1 MTVTTYS
8 IIGAGAI
15 GTALAQQF
23 SRKSIRVRIANTR
36 GRESLS
42 DLTATLGNNVE
53 ATSTQ
58 DALKADVVILAVP
71 FDRVPDAVRRAA
83 AWDNRIVV
91 DATNAIKFP
100 EFLPRDLGGRL
111 STEVVSE
118 AVPGARVV
126 KGFNT
131 LPAAV
136 LAQVP
141 DNHGRRV
148 IFLSGNNSPA
158 NADVAA
164 LANALGYA
172 PIVLGSL
179 NDGKSAQFGG
189 ALMVHDLTSHD

>member
-1 MTVTTYS
+1 VTTYS

-15 GTALAQQF
+15 GSALAQQF
-23 SRKSIRVRIANTR
+23 ARKNIRVRIANTR

-42 DLTATLGNNVE
+42 DLTAAFGNNVE
-53 ATSTQ
+53 ATSTE
-58 DALKADVVILAVP
+58 DALRADVVILAVP
-71 FDRVPDAVRRAA
+71 FDRVGDAVRQAKT
-83 AWDNRIVV
+83 WGGRIVV

-111 STEVVSE
+111 STEVVAE

-136 LAQVP
+136 LGKVP
-141 DNHGRRV
+141 DDHGRRV
-148 IFLSGNNSPA
+148 LFLSGNDSPA
-158 NADVAA
+158 NAEVAA
-164 LANALGYA
+164 LASVLGFA

-179 NDGKSAQFGG
+179 SDGKPAQFGG
-189 ALMVHDLTSHD
+189 ALMVHDLTSQD

>member
-1 MTVTTYS
+1 VTSYS

-23 SRKSIRVRIANTR
+23 SRKNIMVRIANTR
-36 GRESLS
+36 GPESLS
-42 DLTATLGNNVE
+42 ELSATLGSNVE

-58 DALKADVVILAVP
+58 EALKADVVILAVP
-71 FDRVPDAVRRAA
+71 FDRVPDAVRQAA
-83 AWDNRIVV
+83 AWDSRIVV

-111 STEVVSE
+111 STEIVAE

-136 LAQVP
+136 LARVP
-141 DNHGRRV
+141 DDHGRRV
-148 IFLSGNNSPA
+148 IFLSGDNSPA
-158 NADVAA
+158 NAEVAA

-189 ALMVHDLTSHD
+189 ALMVHDLTSHN

>member
-1 MTVTTYS
+1 VTSYS

-23 SRKSIRVRIANTR
+23 SRKSIRVKIANTR
-36 GRESLS
+36 GGESLS
-42 DLTATLGNNVE
+42 DLTAALGNNVE

-71 FDRVPDAVRRAA
+71 FDRVPDAVRQTQ
-83 AWDNRIVV
+83 AWDKRIVV

-111 STEVVSE
+111 STEIIAE

-136 LAQVP
+136 LARVP
-141 DNHGRRV
+141 DDHGRRV
-148 IFLSGNNSPA
+148 IFLSGNDSPA
-158 NADVAA
+158 NAEVAT

-179 NDGKSAQFGG
+179 NDGKPAQFGG

>member
-1 MTVTTYS
+1 VTSYS

-23 SRKSIRVRIANTR
+23 SRKKIRVKITNTR
-36 GRESLS
+36 GGASLS
-42 DLTATLGNNVE
+42 ELTAALGDNVE

-71 FDRVPDAVRRAA
+71 FDRVPDAVRQAP

-100 EFLPRDLGGRL
+100 EFLPKDLGGRL
-111 STEVVSE
+111 STEVVAE

-126 KGFNT
+126 KAFNT

-136 LAQVP
+136 LARVP
-141 DNHGRRV
+141 DDDGHRV
-148 IFLSGNNSPA
+148 VFLSGNNSPA
-158 NADVAA
+158 NAEVAA

>member
-1 MTVTTYS
+1 MTSYS

-23 SRKSIRVRIANTR
+23 SRKNIRVRIANTR
-36 GRESLS
+36 GRASLS
-42 DLTATLGNNVE
+42 DLTATLGNVE
-53 ATSTQ
+53 VISAQ

-71 FDRVPDAVRRAA
+71 FDRVPDAVRQAA

-100 EFLPRDLGGRL
+100 EFLPKDLGGRL
-111 STEVVSE
+111 STEIVAE

-136 LAQVP
+136 LARVP
-141 DNHGRRV
+141 DDHGRRV
-148 IFLSGNNSPA
+148 VFLSGNNKPA
-158 NADVAA
+158 NAEVAA

-179 NDGKSAQFGG
+179 NDGKPAQFGG
-189 ALMVHDLTSHD
+189 ALMVHDLTAHD

>member
-1 MTVTTYS
+1 MTSYS

-23 SRKSIRVRIANTR
+23 SRKNIRVKIANTR

-42 DLTATLGNNVE
+42 DLTTTLGNNVE
-53 ATSTQ
+53 ATSAQ

-71 FDRVPDAVRRAA
+71 FDRVPHAVRQAA
-83 AWDNRIVV
+83 AWDGRIVV

-100 EFLPRDLGGRL
+100 EFLPKDLGGRL
-111 STEVVSE
+111 STEIVAE

-136 LAQVP
+136 LARVP
-141 DNHGRRV
+141 DDNGRRV
-148 IFLSGNNSPA
+148 IFLSGDNSPA
-158 NADVAA
+158 NAEVAA
-164 LANALGYA
+164 LADALGYA

>member
-1 MTVTTYS
+1 MTSYS

-23 SRKSIRVRIANTR
+23 SRKNIKVRIANTR

-42 DLTATLGNNVE
+42 DLTVTLGNNIE

-71 FDRVPDAVRRAA
+71 FDRVPDAVRQAA

-100 EFLPRDLGGRL
+100 EFLPKDLGGRL
-111 STEVVSE
+111 STEIVAE

-131 LPAAV
+131 LPAAA
-136 LAQVP
+136 LARVP
-141 DNHGRRV
+141 DDHGRRV
-148 IFLSGNNSPA
+148 VFLSGNNNPA
-158 NADVAA
+158 NAEVAA

-172 PIVLGSL
+172 PIILGSL
-179 NDGKSAQFGG
+179 NDGKPAQFGG
-189 ALMVHDLTSHD
+189 ALMVHDLTAHD

>member
-1 MTVTTYS
+1 MTSYS

-23 SRKSIRVRIANTR
+23 SRKNIRVKIANTR

-71 FDRVPDAVRRAA
+71 FDRVPDAVRQAA

-100 EFLPRDLGGRL
+100 EFLPRNLGGRL
-111 STEVVSE
+111 STEVIAE

-136 LAQVP
+136 LARVP
-141 DNHGRRV
+141 DDHGA
-148 IFLSGNNSPA
+148 SYSSPA
-158 NADVAA
+158 TTARPTPKSQFSPTHSDMRRSSSDPSTTANPRNSVA
-164 LANALGYA
+164 
-172 PIVLGSL
+172 
-179 NDGKSAQFGG
+179 
-189 ALMVHDLTSHD
+189 H

>member
-1 MTVTTYS
+1 MTTYS

-15 GTALAQQF
+15 GTALALQF
-23 SRKSIRVRIANTR
+23 SRKNIRVKIANTR
-36 GRESLS
+36 GGESLS
-42 DLTATLGNNVE
+42 NLTAALGNNVE
-53 ATSTQ
+53 ATSSQ

-71 FDRVPDAVRRAA
+71 FDRVPDAVRQAA

-100 EFLPRDLGGRL
+100 EFLPKDLGGRL
-111 STEVVSE
+111 STEVVAE

-131 LPAAV
+131 LPAPV
-136 LAQVP
+136 LARVP
-141 DNHGRRV
+141 DGDGRRV
-148 IFLSGNNSPA
+148 VFLSGNNSPA
-158 NADVAA
+158 NTEVAA

-179 NDGKSAQFGG
+179 SDGKSAQFGG
-189 ALMVHDLTSHD
+189 ALMVHNLTSHD

>member
-1 MTVTTYS
+1 VTAYS

-15 GTALAQQF
+15 GSALAQQF
-23 SRKSIRVRIANTR
+23 SRKNIKVKIANTR
-36 GRESLS
+36 GGESLS
-42 DLTATLGNNVE
+42 DLTAALGHNVE

-71 FDRVPDAVRRAA
+71 FDRVPDAVRQAP
-83 AWDNRIVV
+83 AWDKRIVV

-111 STEVVSE
+111 STEMVAE

-131 LPAAV
+131 LPAAL
-136 LAQVP
+136 LARVP
-141 DNHGRRV
+141 DDDGHRV
-148 IFLSGNNSPA
+148 VFLSGNDSRA
-158 NADVAA
+158 NAEVAA
-164 LANALGYA
+164 LATALGYA

-179 NDGKSAQFGG
+179 SDGKSAQFGG

>member
-1 MTVTTYS
+1 MTSYS

-23 SRKSIRVRIANTR
+23 SRKKIRVKITNTR
-36 GRESLS
+36 GGESLS
-42 DLTATLGNNVE
+42 DLTAALGDNVE
-53 ATSTQ
+53 ATSAQ

-71 FDRVPDAVRRAA
+71 FDRVPDAVRQAP

-100 EFLPRDLGGRL
+100 EFLPKDLGGRL
-111 STEVVSE
+111 STEVVAE

-126 KGFNT
+126 KAFNT

-136 LAQVP
+136 LARVP
-141 DNHGRRV
+141 DDDGRRV
-148 IFLSGNNSPA
+148 VFLSGNNSPA
-158 NADVAA
+158 NAEVAA

-172 PIVLGSL
+172 SIVLGSL

-189 ALMVHDLTSHD
+189 ALTVHDLTSHD

>member
-1 MTVTTYS
+1 MTSYS

-23 SRKSIRVRIANTR
+23 SRKNIRVKIANTR

-42 DLTATLGNNVE
+42 DLTAALGNNVE

-58 DALKADVVILAVP
+58 DALKADVVILAMP
-71 FDRVPDAVRRAA
+71 FDRVPDAVRQAA

-100 EFLPRDLGGRL
+100 EFLPKDLGGRL
-111 STEVVSE
+111 STEIVAE
-118 AVPGARVV
+118 DVPGARVV

-136 LAQVP
+136 LARVP
-141 DNHGRRV
+141 DERGRRV
-148 IFLSGNNSPA
+148 VFLSGNNSAA
-158 NADVAA
+158 NAEVAA

-172 PIVLGSL
+172 PIALGSL
-179 NDGKSAQFGG
+179 SDGKPAQFGG

>member
-1 MTVTTYS
+1 VTTYS

-23 SRKSIRVRIANTR
+23 SRKKIRVKITNTR
-36 GRESLS
+36 GGASLS
-42 DLTATLGNNVE
+42 ELTAALGDDVE
-53 ATSTQ
+53 AASTQ

-71 FDRVPDAVRRAA
+71 FDRVPDAVQQAP

-100 EFLPRDLGGRL
+100 EFLPKDLGGRL
-111 STEVVSE
+111 STEVVAE

-126 KGFNT
+126 KAFNT

-136 LAQVP
+136 LARVP
-141 DNHGRRV
+141 DDDGRRV
-148 IFLSGNNSPA
+148 VFLSGNNSPA
-158 NADVAA
+158 NAEVAA

-189 ALMVHDLTSHD
+189 ALTVHDLTSHD

>member
-1 MTVTTYS
+1 VTSYS

-23 SRKSIRVRIANTR
+23 SRKKIRVKITNTR
-36 GRESLS
+36 GGESLS
-42 DLTATLGNNVE
+42 DLTAALGDNVE

-71 FDRVPDAVRRAA
+71 FDRVPDAVRQAP

-100 EFLPRDLGGRL
+100 EFLPKDLGGRL
-111 STEVVSE
+111 STEVVAE
-118 AVPGARVV
+118 VVPGARVV
-126 KGFNT
+126 KAFNT

-136 LAQVP
+136 LARVP
-141 DNHGRRV
+141 DDDGRRV
-148 IFLSGNNSPA
+148 VFLSGNNSPA
-158 NADVAA
+158 NAEVAA

-189 ALMVHDLTSHD
+189 ALTVHDLTSHD

>member
-1 MTVTTYS
+1 VTSYS

-23 SRKSIRVRIANTR
+23 SRKNIKVKIANTR

-42 DLTATLGNNVE
+42 DLTANLGNSVE
-53 ATSTQ
+53 ATTTH

-71 FDRVPDAVRRAA
+71 FDRVPDAVRQAA

-100 EFLPRDLGGRL
+100 EFLPQDLGGRL
-111 STEVVSE
+111 STEIVAE
-118 AVPGARVV
+118 DVPGARVV

-136 LAQVP
+136 LARVP
-141 DNHGRRV
+141 DERGRRV
-148 IFLSGNNSPA
+148 VFLSGNNSAA
-158 NADVAA
+158 NAEVAA

-172 PIVLGSL
+172 PIALGSL
-179 NDGKSAQFGG
+179 SDGKPAQFGG

>member
-1 MTVTTYS
+1 MTTYS

-111 STEVVSE
+111 STEVVAE

>member
-1 MTVTTYS
+1 VTTYS

-15 GTALAQQF
+15 GAALAQQF
-23 SRKSIRVRIANTR
+23 SRKNIRVGIANSR
-36 GRESLS
+36 GGGSLS
-42 DLTATLGNNVE
+42 DLTAALGNNVE

-71 FDRVPDAVRRAA
+71 FHRVADAVRQAP
-83 AWDNRIVV
+83 AWDKRIVV

-100 EFLPRDLGGRL
+100 EFLPKDLGGRL
-111 STEVVSE
+111 STEIVAE

-131 LPAAV
+131 LPAAL
-136 LAQVP
+136 LARVP
-141 DNHGRRV
+141 DDNGHRV
-148 IFLSGNNSPA
+148 VFLSGNDSPA
-158 NADVAA
+158 NTEVAA
-164 LANALGYA
+164 LADALGYA

-179 NDGKSAQFGG
+179 KDGKSAQFGG

>member
-1 MTVTTYS
+1 VTSYS

-23 SRKSIRVRIANTR
+23 SRKDIKVRIANTR
-36 GRESLS
+36 GRDSLS
-42 DLTATLGNNVE
+42 DLTATLGTSVE

-71 FDRVPDAVRRAA
+71 FDRVPDAVRQAT
-83 AWDNRIVV
+83 AWDDRIVV

-100 EFLPRDLGGRL
+100 EFLPKDLGGRL
-111 STEVVSE
+111 STEIVAE

-136 LAQVP
+136 LARIP
-141 DNHGRRV
+141 DNDGRRV
-148 IFLSGNNSPA
+148 IFLSGNDDA
-158 NADVAA
+158 AKAEVAA
-164 LANALGYA
+164 LANALGFA
-172 PIVLGSL
+172 PIDLGSL
-179 NDGKSAQFGG
+179 DNGKSAQFGG
-189 ALMVHDLTSHD
+189 ALMVHDLTSRG

>member
-1 MTVTTYS
+1 MTSYS

-23 SRKSIRVRIANTR
+23 SRKNIRVKIANTR

-42 DLTATLGNNVE
+42 ELTATLGNSVE
-53 ATSTQ
+53 ATSTL
-58 DALKADVVILAVP
+58 DSLKADIVILAVP
-71 FDRVPDAVRRAA
+71 FDRVPDAVRHAA
-83 AWDNRIVV
+83 AWNDRIVV

-100 EFLPRDLGGRL
+100 EFLPKDLGGRL
-111 STEVVSE
+111 STEVVAE

-136 LAQVP
+136 LARVP
-141 DNHGRRV
+141 DDHGRRV
-148 IFLSGNNSPA
+148 VFLSGNNSAA
-158 NADVAA
+158 NTEVAA

-172 PIVLGSL
+172 PIVLGPLS
-179 NDGKSAQFGG
+179 DGKPAQFGG

>member
-1 MTVTTYS
+1 MTSYS

-23 SRKSIRVRIANTR
+23 SRKNIKVKIANTR

-42 DLTATLGNNVE
+42 ELIATLGNSVE

-58 DALKADVVILAVP
+58 DALKADIVILAVP
-71 FDRVPDAVRRAA
+71 FDRVPDAVRQAA

-100 EFLPRDLGGRL
+100 EFLPKDLGGRL
-111 STEVVSE
+111 STEIVAE

-136 LAQVP
+136 LARVP
-141 DNHGRRV
+141 DDHGRRV
-148 IFLSGNNSPA
+148 VFLSGNNSAA
-158 NADVAA
+158 NAEVAA

-172 PIVLGSL
+172 PIALGSL
-179 NDGKSAQFGG
+179 GDGKPAQFGG
-189 ALMVHDLTSHD
+189 ALMVHDLTSHN

>member
-1 MTVTTYS
+1 VTSYS

-23 SRKSIRVRIANTR
+23 SRKKIRVKITNTR
-36 GRESLS
+36 GGASLS
-42 DLTATLGNNVE
+42 ELTAALGDNVE

-71 FDRVPDAVRRAA
+71 FDRVPDAVRQAP

-100 EFLPRDLGGRL
+100 EFLPKDLGGRL
-111 STEVVSE
+111 STEVVAE

-126 KGFNT
+126 KAFNT

-136 LAQVP
+136 LARVP
-141 DNHGRRV
+141 DDDGRRV
-148 IFLSGNNSPA
+148 VFLSGNNSPA
-158 NADVAA
+158 NAEVAA

-179 NDGKSAQFGG
+179 NDGKPAQFGG
-189 ALMVHDLTSHD
+189 ALTVHDLTSHD

>member
-1 MTVTTYS
+1 MTSYS

-23 SRKSIRVRIANTR
+23 SRKKIKVKIANTR

-71 FDRVPDAVRRAA
+71 FDCVPDAVRQAA

-111 STEVVSE
+111 STEVIAE

-136 LAQVP
+136 LARVP
-141 DNHGRRV
+141 DDHERRV

-158 NADVAA
+158 NAEVAA

>member
-1 MTVTTYS
+1 MTSYS

-23 SRKSIRVRIANTR
+23 ARKKIRVRIANTR

-42 DLTATLGNNVE
+42 SLTATLGNSVE

-71 FDRVPDAVRRAA
+71 FDRVPDAVRQAA
-83 AWDNRIVV
+83 SWDNRIVV

-100 EFLPRDLGGRL
+100 EFLPKDLGGRL
-111 STEVVSE
+111 STEIVAE
-118 AVPGARVV
+118 AVPGACVV

-136 LAQVP
+136 LARVP

-148 IFLSGNNSPA
+148 IFLSGNDRPA
-158 NADVAA
+158 NAEVAT
-164 LANALGYA
+164 LANALGFA

-189 ALMVHDLTSHD
+189 ALMVHDLTSHG

>member
-1 MTVTTYS
+1 MTSYS

-23 SRKSIRVRIANTR
+23 SRKNIRVKIANTR
-36 GRESLS
+36 GRKSLS

-71 FDRVPDAVRRAA
+71 FDRVPDAVRQAA

-100 EFLPRDLGGRL
+100 EFLPKDLGGRL
-111 STEVVSE
+111 STEVVAE

-126 KGFNT
+126 KAFNT

-136 LAQVP
+136 LARVP
-141 DNHGRRV
+141 DDDGHRV
-148 IFLSGNNSPA
+148 VFLSGNNSPA
-158 NADVAA
+158 NAEVAA
-164 LANALGYA
+164 FANALGYA

-179 NDGKSAQFGG
+179 NDGKPAQFGG
-189 ALMVHDLTSHD
+189 ALMVRDLTHHD

>member
-1 MTVTTYS
+1 VTSYS

-23 SRKSIRVRIANTR
+23 SRKKIRVKITNTR
-36 GRESLS
+36 GGESLS
-42 DLTATLGNNVE
+42 DLTAALGDNVE

-71 FDRVPDAVRRAA
+71 FDRVPDAVRQAP

-100 EFLPRDLGGRL
+100 EFLPKDLGGRL
-111 STEVVSE
+111 STEVVAE

-126 KGFNT
+126 KAFNT

-136 LAQVP
+136 LARVP
-141 DNHGRRV
+141 DDDGHRV
-148 IFLSGNNSPA
+148 VFLSGNNSPA
-158 NADVAA
+158 NAEVAA

>member
-15 GTALAQQF
+15 RTALAQQF

-164 LANALGYA
+164 LANAL
-172 PIVLGSL
+172 
-179 NDGKSAQFGG
+179 
-189 ALMVHDLTSHD
+189 

>member
-1 MTVTTYS
+1 MTTYS

-23 SRKSIRVRIANTR
+23 SRKNIKVRIANTR

-71 FDRVPDAVRRAA
+71 FDRVPDAVRQAV

-100 EFLPRDLGGRL
+100 EFLPKDLGGRL
-111 STEVVSE
+111 STEVVAE

-136 LAQVP
+136 LARVP
-141 DNHGRRV
+141 DDHGRRV
-148 IFLSGNNSPA
+148 VFLSGNNSPA
-158 NADVAA
+158 NAEVAA
-164 LANALGYA
+164 LASALGYA

-179 NDGKSAQFGG
+179 NDGKPAQFGG
-189 ALMVHDLTSHD
+189 VLMVHDLTAHA